1 MCEGKCEC
9 VYVSV
14 WISFIN
20 FLVSG
25 HPCGADTAVGL
36 EREQICNEHF
46 VNIWKIVNTKFCH
59 IFVETK
65 EFFRENF
72 DGNT

>member
-36 EREQICNEHF
+36 EREKNLLRTFRKHLEDCKHEILSYFRGNERIF
-46 VNIWKIVNTKFCH
+46 PGKF
-59 IFVETK
+59 
-65 EFFRENF
+65 
-72 DGNT
+72 